1 MADPTYTIPPASA
14 GATLSAALRQLDTT
28 LSWSGAKRLITTRRV
43 MVNDTLATNDARRV
57 AAGDRVTILAEAAA
71 PVPREQSVRLLHID
85 PDVVV
90 VEKPARV
97 LSHRPDEEKDFS
109 DERKAQQPTLDEL
122 VQRLLPGSKTVA
134 KKRHGKQRAPRPAPI
149 YVVHRLDRDTS
160 GLMLFALSP
169 RARDAF
175 IDLFA
180 RHAINRTYHAVC
192 LGRLDRPVKYESDII
207 RDRGDGLRGS
217 LPRGVTNPDAKHA
230 TTHVRPLEHLGDA
243 YTILECRLETGRTH
257 QIRIHLA
264 EAGHMMCGEKLYTRP
279 SAGAPETPDASGA
292 PRQALHSTTLS
303 FTHPI
308 TKRELSFSSPWPKDL
323 AAWLERLRG
332 TTGHSSR

>member
-1 MADPTYTIPPASA
+1 MPDPTHTIPPALA
-14 GATLSAALRQLDTT
+14 GQTLSATLRQLDGT
-28 LSWSGAKRLITTRRV
+28 LSWSAAKRLITSRRV
-43 MVNDTLATNDARRV
+43 LVNDTLATNDARRV
-57 AAGDRVTILAEAAA
+57 SDGDRVTILDEPQA

-85 PDVVV
+85 ADVVV

-97 LSHRPDEEKDFS
+97 LSHRSGEEKDFS
-109 DERKAQQPTLDEL
+109 EERKAQQPTLDEL
-122 VQRLLPGSKTVA
+122 VQRLLPGSPVA
-134 KKRHGKQRAPRPAPI
+134 ARVRHGKRRAPKPAPL

-160 GLMLFALSP
+160 GLMLFALSA

-175 IDLFA
+175 IDLFS

-192 LGRLDRPVKYESDII
+192 LGKLAGPVKFESDII

-217 LPRGVTNPDAKHA
+217 LPAGVTNPQAKHA
-230 TTHVRPLEHLGDA
+230 ITHVRPIEYLGNA

-264 EAGHMMCGEKLYTRP
+264 EAGHMLCGEKLYTRP
-279 SAGAPETPDASGA
+279 AAGAAEVPDPSGA
-292 PRQALHSTTLS
+292 PRQALHSTTLA

-308 TKRELSFSSPWPKDL
+308 TKRELSFTSPLPKDL
-323 AAWLERLRG
+323 AGWLERLRASVG
-332 TTGHSSR
+332 QG